1 MSEEMVEG
9 TVPEVEMNPHAQVTQ
24 SPVVVSIED
33 LVGSIADND
42 LVTGGKQLADLMSAK
57 VDAALE
63 AEKIAIADVAFNGAP
78 EPEEPTGMNTDPDE
92 VIDHDEEVVAA
103 EMEDTDESDD
113 DLDISDEEIQAE
125 VDAIFAEEDA
135 LEEVEQYK

>member
-9 TVPEVEMNPHAQVTQ
+9 TVPEVEMNPHAQETQ

-42 LVTGGKQLADLMSAK
+42 LVTGGKQLADLMAAK

-63 AEKIAIADVAFNGAP
+63 AEKIAIADIAFNGAP
-78 EPEEPTGMNTDPDE
+78 EPEPFEGEDNEPEMEMDDEGEVEDE
-92 VIDHDEEVVAA
+92 VDDIDLE
-103 EMEDTDESDD
+103 
-113 DLDISDEEIQAE
+113 ISDEEIQAE

-135 LEEVEQYK
+135 LEEV

>member
-1 MSEEMVEG
+1 MMSEEMVEG
-9 TVPEVEMNPHAQVTQ
+9 TVPEVEMNPLAQETQ
-24 SPVVVSIED
+24 SPVVVSVED

-42 LVTGGKQLADLMSAK
+42 LVTGGKQLADLMAAK

-78 EPEEPTGMNTDPDE
+78 EAPDGMATDPDE

-103 EMEDTDESDD
+103 EMDDTDASDD
-113 DLDISDEEIQAE
+113 DFEISDEEIQAE

-135 LEEVEQYK
+135 LEEVE

>member
-9 TVPEVEMNPHAQVTQ
+9 TVPEVEMNPLAQETQ
-24 SPVVVSIED
+24 SPVVVSVED

-42 LVTGGKQLADLMSAK
+42 LVTGGKQLADLMAAK

-63 AEKIAIADVAFNGAP
+63 AEKIAIADVAFNGVP
-78 EPEEPTGMNTDPDE
+78 EPEAPDGMVTDPDE
-92 VIDHDEEVVAA
+92 VIDHDEEVVAS
-103 EMEDTDESDD
+103 EMEDTDASDD
-113 DLDISDEEIQAE
+113 DLEISDEEIQAE

-135 LEEVEQYK
+135 LEEVE